1 MSHNK
6 KIRDVLLLLFNKAE
20 EDGLISEDEKQII
33 DSVELSVER
42 YEKELE
48 KALEDGILTEDE
60 IFLLVS
66 LKKDILLDA
75 WNKAEDDWQL
85 SKEEEELIVLLQV
98 FLANLSFPET
108 P

>member
-1 MSHNK
+1 
-6 KIRDVLLLLFNKAE
+6 VLLLLFNKAE
-20 EDGLISEDEKQII
+20 ENGLISEDEKQII

>member
-1 MSHNK
+1 MSQSK
-6 KIRDVLLLLFNKAE
+6 KIRDVILLLFNKAE

-33 DSVELSVER
+33 DSVEISVER

-48 KALEDGILTEDE
+48 KSLEDGVLNEEE
-60 IFLLVS
+60 ISLLS
-66 LKKDILLDA
+66 TLKKDVLLDA
-75 WNKAEDDWQL
+75 WDKAEDDWHL
-85 SKEEEELIVLLQV
+85 SRDEEKLIVLLQV